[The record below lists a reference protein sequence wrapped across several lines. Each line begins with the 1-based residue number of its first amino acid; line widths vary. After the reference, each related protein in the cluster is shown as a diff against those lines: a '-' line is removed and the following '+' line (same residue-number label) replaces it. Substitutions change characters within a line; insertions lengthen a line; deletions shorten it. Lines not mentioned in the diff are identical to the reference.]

1 MQNFQLVDFIEDIN
15 EQVTEFVHKNFNEV
29 SSESLGLDPRAG
41 RRLWINETGI
51 AVKGGTRNLDYY
63 GGFEYVDQSDRRSLG
78 DWTFYMIEEDGGRI
92 RDHLAK
98 VFPELQREEDRDE

>member
-29 SSESLGLDPRAG
+29 SAESLGLDPRAA
-41 RRLWINETGI
+41 RRLWVNETGI

-78 DWTFYMIEEDGGRI
+78 DWTFYLVSDEDSRVRGHVARV
-92 RDHLAK
+92 H
-98 VFPELQREEDRDE
+98 PELQREEEE